1 MRYKQS
7 FLLALGFCGHLN
19 PSIVLLFIRL
29 RLLHLCRLLTLLSN
43 TLLRFFVLLAFRIS
57 LWLFFGLLLS
67 LYLLLSSIQ
76 YNWLSFLMFNLMFS
90 FMLGLVLSLVLML
103 FVLSVLSVFL
113 VLFGLLLILGCL
125 LLVFGLISIGFTLV
139 EFPSLVMGL
148 VLAGSSSEILPGV
161 GVVKLAGDV
170 ADAGPVL
177 DYFLVLATQ
186 LDIEAS
192 REDLAVVAGADE
204 VDGIDFHFEDH
215 FKGAGVVVLDLDK
228 VELGEGLLDILL
240 GGIEVTL
247 DEVEGDMLDII
258 VEFLNLVDQLVSLG
272 IAEMLLLMIPV
283 HRNHSNYNY
292 QIKSIHILIPLPCP
306 SLLLL
311 LSST

>member
-19 PSIVLLFIRL
+19 PSIVLLFISL

-43 TLLRFFVLLAFRIS
+43 TLLRFFVLLAFSIS
-57 LWLFFGLLLS
+57 LWLFFGLLS

-103 FVLSVLSVFL
+103 FVLSVFL

-125 LLVFGLISIGFTLV
+125 LLVFGLISIGFTLM

-148 VLAGSSSEILPGV
+148 VFAGSSSEILPGV

-170 ADAGPVL
+170 ADAGPIL

-215 FKGAGVVVLDLDK
+215 FKGSGVVVLDLNK

-258 VEFLNLVDQLVSLG
+258 VKFLNLVDQLVSLG

-292 QIKSIHILIPLPCP
+292 QIKSIHILIPLSCP
-306 SLLLL
+306 SLRLL

>member
-19 PSIVLLFIRL
+19 PSIVLLFISL
-29 RLLHLCRLLTLLSN
+29 RLLHLCRLLTLLGN
-43 TLLRFFVLLAFRIS
+43 TLLRFFVLLAFSIS
-57 LWLFFGLLLS
+57 LWLFFGLLS

-103 FVLSVLSVFL
+103 FVLSVFL

-125 LLVFGLISIGFTLV
+125 LLVFGLISIGFTLM

-148 VLAGSSSEILPGV
+148 VFSGSSCEILPGV

-170 ADAGPVL
+170 ADAGPIL

-192 REDLAVVAGADE
+192 RQDLAVVAGADE

-215 FKGAGVVVLDLDK
+215 FKGSGVVVLDLNK

-306 SLLLL
+306 SLLI
-311 LSST
+311 LSSLL

>member
-19 PSIVLLFIRL
+19 PSIVLLFISL
-29 RLLHLCRLLTLLSN
+29 RLLHLCRLLTLLGN

-90 FMLGLVLSLVLML
+90 FMLGLVLML

-113 VLFGLLLILGCL
+113 VLFGLLLILGYL
-125 LLVFGLISIGFTLV
+125 LLVFGLISIGFTLM

-148 VLAGSSSEILPGV
+148 VFSGSSCEILPGV

-170 ADAGPVL
+170 ADAGPIL

-215 FKGAGVVVLDLDK
+215 FKGSGVVVLDLNK

-258 VEFLNLVDQLVSLG
+258 VKFLNLVDQLVSLG
-272 IAEMLLLMIPV
+272 IAEMLLLVIPV

-292 QIKSIHILIPLPCP
+292 QIKSIHILIPLSCP
-306 SLLLL
+306 SLRLL